1 MTSAPPERPFVVRD
15 PVHGYLSVAPHERLV
30 VDAPIT
36 QRLRRVGQTG
46 LAEHVFPEA
55 KTSRFVH
62 SLGAMHLAS
71 RFVIAA
77 LENAEPSVVQ
87 TFLGDVSR
95 EIDWNTLRSEDL
107 DDLLKHS
114 GALDALSAI
123 RFAGFVNPTSTQTLE
138 NRRLLALIEGALRLA
153 ALFHDLGHL
162 PFSHDTEF
170 ALQDFASAMEV
181 AKKPLSP
188 SARSIANAKAPH
200 EEI

>member
-1 MTSAPPERPFVVRD
+1 MISATPERPFVVRD

-77 LENAEPSVVQ
+77 LENADPGIVQ
-87 TFLGDVSR
+87 TFLSDVSK

-107 DDLLKHS
+107 DDLLKHF

-123 RFAGFVNPTSTQTLE
+123 PIR
-138 NRRLLALIEGALRLA
+138 I
-153 ALFHDLGHL
+153 
-162 PFSHDTEF
+162 
-170 ALQDFASAMEV
+170 
-181 AKKPLSP
+181 
-188 SARSIANAKAPH
+188 
-200 EEI
+200 